1 MDSRIVIGIILKPN
15 QNKDDTNAIK
25 ALRVL
30 NLDVSSIY
38 DIDIDKLDGSLTKF
52 SDVLVETPLSS
63 LFGVLPNEVSI
74 NKVVDYAKLPVY
86 YNRSLE
92 PVNLPSDSNRED
104 SRYAGLLVI
113 NEMNNGVKKDKS
125 IYDETIASIVVDTT
139 TLDFCYVMFNSV
151 IYSSNPKR
159 KWDLGDLFWD
169 EDTLASHHLKPKH
182 TMYCDYHISY
192 AELKKYM
199 KSLLGYGSEETLIW
213 NNTCYILP
221 DYNKRALA
229 NSFDFNCVLEDGIKD
244 VIFDARSIRQFEI
257 VVPPSVVNFSMLC
270 PRSLNTGGLYK
281 VYMRKDN
288 NINFN
293 LYNMG
298 RSKIINGN
306 EQCDEVRN
314 EIDIEFYG

>member
-1 MDSRIVIGIILKPN
+1 MDSRVVIGIILKPN

-52 SDVLVETPLSS
+52 SDVLVEKPLSS

-113 NEMNNGVKKDKS
+113 NEMNNGVKKDRS
-125 IYDETIASIVVDTT
+125 IYDETIVSIVVDTT

-182 TMYCDYHISY
+182 TMYCDYIIRY

-213 NNTCYILP
+213 KILVI
-221 DYNKRALA
+221 Y
-229 NSFDFNCVLEDGIKD
+229 FQITIKEHQL
-244 VIFDARSIRQFEI
+244 ILLILIA
-257 VVPPSVVNFSMLC
+257 
-270 PRSLNTGGLYK
+270 Y
-281 VYMRKDN
+281 
-288 NINFN
+288 
-293 LYNMG
+293 
-298 RSKIINGN
+298 
-306 EQCDEVRN
+306 
-314 EIDIEFYG
+314 